1 MLNGKTS
8 GHTITGK
15 TACWIAL
22 ACLVVPMFASY
33 FFDDMFST
41 LSHIFRNPE
50 MLQLGWDSADYGFY
64 AGGYSFLCVCG
75 GLVICGVLLDMFGVR
90 LVGSIFVGLMI
101 LGAATVFFALTAG
114 FQPKVSLSIAYA
126 GCMVFG
132 LGSEIAGVAV
142 TRSIAKWFKGR
153 NVAFA
158 MGLQLAIARLG
169 TAAAFILS
177 PILVAEKAYGQTYT
191 LAETS
196 RPALIGLC
204 LLLAGGILWGIF
216 VAMDA
221 RFDRETGIA
230 TSRGKV
236 REEDRFRFSDILKVL
251 TNPRFLMIA
260 LLCVFF
266 YCCIISFKKFGTS
279 IVIPRFDMD
288 INSAKWMITM
298 IPFFTIVFTPM
309 FGALVDKAGK
319 ATVWMISGSVLVLAA
334 HLTIAFAPQGVAFYG
349 YLGISLLGIGYSLV
363 PSAMWP
369 SVPKIIPEKS
379 LGTAYSLIYWIQ
391 NMGMLLVPVFV
402 GRIFK
407 TQVTESGNRMQEIA
421 AAVHA
426 EYIFIFLGI
435 AAIAVAILLTVSSRR
450 HPELQLDMPSGKE
463 K

>member
-1 MLNGKTS
+1 MSDNKRLDRINKS
-8 GHTITGK
+8 S
-15 TACWIAL
+15 TACWVAL

-41 LSHIFRNPE
+41 LSHIFQNPE

-75 GLVICGVLLDMFGVR
+75 GLVICGVLLDVFGVR
-90 LVGSIFVGLMI
+90 IVGSVFVGLMI
-101 LGAATVFFALTAG
+101 AGAAIVMTAL
-114 FQPKVSLSIAYA
+114 LSGLAPDVTLTIAYI
-126 GCMVFG
+126 GCMLFG

-153 NVAFA
+153 NVALA
-158 MGLQLAIARLG
+158 MGLQLSIARLG
-169 TAAAFILS
+169 TATAFILS
-177 PILVAEKAYGQTYT
+177 PMLVAEKSAGEIYT
-191 LAETS
+191 LAETA
-196 RPALIGLC
+196 RPAIAGLAM
-204 LLLAGGILWGIF
+204 LLAGGILWSIF

-221 RFDRETGIA
+221 RFDKDAGI
-230 TSRGKV
+230 TRSRGTVKD
-236 REEDRFRFSDILKVL
+236 EDKFRFSDILKVL

-279 IVIPRFDMD
+279 IVIPRFGMD
-288 INSAKWMITM
+288 VDSAKWMITM
-298 IPFFTIVFTPM
+298 IPFFTVLFTPL

-319 ATVWMISGSVLVLAA
+319 ATTWMITGAVLVLAA
-334 HLTIAFAPQGVAFYG
+334 HLIMAFAPQGTAFYG
-349 YLGISLLGIGYSLV
+349 YLAISLLGIGYSLV

-369 SVPKIIPEKS
+369 TVPKIIPEKN
-379 LGTAYSLIYWIQ
+379 LGTAFSLIYWIQ

-402 GRIFK
+402 GRIFRNM
-407 TQVTESGNRMQEIA
+407 VTEAGNRIQEIN

-426 EYIFIFLGI
+426 EFIFIGLGTAAVVI
-435 AAIAVAILLTVSSRR
+435 AALLISSSRR
-450 HPELQLDMPSGKE
+450 HPELEIDLPNK